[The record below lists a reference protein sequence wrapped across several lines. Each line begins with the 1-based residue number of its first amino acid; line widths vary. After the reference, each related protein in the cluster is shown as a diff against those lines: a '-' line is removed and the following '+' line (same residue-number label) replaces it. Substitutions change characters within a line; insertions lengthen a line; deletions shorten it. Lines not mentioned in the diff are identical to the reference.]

1 MNDIVHPSQCW
12 ECNAYC
18 GSLITMR
25 DGKVVKIGPNP
36 KHPGSKGAFCVK
48 GVRAVLH
55 TATLHKPHVAT
66 HSMQDFVDTNITG
79 TLNLLEAAIA
89 EVRAEASHPEKTVP
103 SKNATQPSWLK
114 NAKKEIF

>member
-18 GSLITMR
+18 GSLITKR

-48 GVRAVLH
+48 GVRAVREWTENGNRLLH
-55 TATLHKPHVAT
+55 PMRRIGSRGSGEWEQISWDDALDEMA
-66 HSMQDFVDTNITG
+66 G
-79 TLNLLEAAIA
+79 RLAA
-89 EVRAEASHPEKTVP
+89 V
-103 SKNATQPSWLK
+103 
-114 NAKKEIF
+114 